1 MITDPSQKYKPAH
14 IVDNPNRIWPG
25 NRLTKAPR
33 WCSTD
38 LRDGNQALANPMDH
52 ERKLMYFNHLIQC
65 GFKEIEVAFPASSDT
80 EFDFVRMLIDQNLIP
95 DDVWIQVMTQARP
108 ELIRKTIE
116 SLKGTKQAIVHV
128 YNATAPVFRE
138 IVFGN
143 TKEQTIQLA
152 LEAVRLIK
160 ELCDQNPETKWC
172 LEYSPETFCFTEL
185 EFSLEVCE
193 AVKDLWSPSETR
205 PLILNLPT
213 TVEVNTP
220 NVFAD
225 QIELFIRQFS
235 NLDYITISIHPHND
249 RGTGVATAELGIL
262 AGAQRI
268 EGCLFGNGERTG
280 NVDIL
285 TLALNLYSQ
294 GINPNLKFDDIKKTV
309 KIAEYCNG
317 LPVPARHPYAGELVF
332 TAFSGSHQ
340 DAIKKGFAN
349 LYETEQQFWNI
360 PYLPID
366 PTDLGCTYEEV
377 IRVNS
382 QSGKSGATW
391 LIEQNHGLKLPRN
404 LQIDFSEKVKFHT
417 NYSGCEMSLSEIWQ
431 LFRNSYGVV
440 ENPDLKL
447 IEYKSE
453 SIESEQLIYGKFNFE
468 GNIINFEG
476 KGNGVLSALVNAIEE
491 SLSINVNITDYSE
504 HTLGVNTQSRAVTYV
519 EIETRSHK
527 SFFGVAIDT
536 DSLKT
541 LLQATLNAI
550 SNSLKEQK
558 NLKELSNSLQNQT
571 KKLAI

>member
-38 LRDGNQALANPMDH
+38 LRDGNQSLANPMDH

-108 ELIRKTIE
+108 ELIRKTFE
-116 SLKGTKQAIVHV
+116 SLKGAKQAIVHV

-143 TKEQTIQLA
+143 TKEQTINLA
-152 LEAVRLIK
+152 LEAVALVK
-160 ELCDQNPETKWC
+160 ELCDQNLETKWC

-185 EFSLEVCE
+185 EFSLEICE

-235 NLDYITISIHPHND
+235 NLDYVTISIHPHND

-340 DAIKKGFAN
+340 DAIKKGFAH
-349 LYETEQQFWNI
+349 LYETEEQFWNI

-391 LIEQNHGLKLPRN
+391 LIEQNHGLRLPRK
-404 LQIDFSEKVKFHT
+404 LQIDFSEQVKLHT
-417 NYSGCEMSLSEIWQ
+417 NYSGCEISLGEVWK
-431 LFRNSYGVV
+431 LFRKSYGVV
-440 ENPDLKL
+440 ENPDLQL
-447 IEYKSE
+447 VEYKSE
-453 SIESEQLIYGKFNFE
+453 SVKEEQLIYGKLNYK
-468 GNIINFEG
+468 GNIINFKGQG
-476 KGNGVLSALVNAIEE
+476 KGVLSALVNAIEE
-491 SLSINVNITDYSE
+491 SFDINVNIADYSE
-504 HTLGVNTQSRAVTYV
+504 HTLGGNTQSRAVTYV

-527 SFFGVAIDT
+527 SFFGAAIDR
-536 DSLKT
+536 DSLNA
-541 LLQATLNAI
+541 LLQATLNAV
-550 SNSLKEQK
+550 NNALKE
-558 NLKELSNSLQNQT
+558 
-571 KKLAI
+571 

>member
-1 MITDPSQKYKPAH
+1 MITDPSQKYKPAYV
-14 IVDNPNRIWPG
+14 IANPNRVWP
-25 NRLTKAPR
+25 NSQFTSAPR

-65 GFKEIEVAFPASSDT
+65 GFKEIEVAFPASSDM
-80 EFDFVRMLIDQNLIP
+80 EFDFVRKLIDQNLIP

-116 SLKGTKQAIVHV
+116 SLKGCKQAIIHV
-128 YNATAPVFRE
+128 YNATAPIFRE
-138 IVFGN
+138 IVFRN
-143 TKEQTIQLA
+143 TKDQTVQLA
-152 LEAVRLIK
+152 LDAVDLIK
-160 ELCDQNPETKWC
+160 ELCDQHPETHWC

-185 EFSLEVCE
+185 EFALDICE
-193 AVKDLWSPSETR
+193 AVKNLWSPTENR

-235 NLDYITISIHPHND
+235 NLDHVTISIHPHND

-262 AGAQRI
+262 AGAQRV

-294 GINPNLKFDDIKKTV
+294 GINPKLKFDDIKKTV
-309 KIAEYCNG
+309 KVAEYCNH
-317 LPVPARHPYAGELVF
+317 LPVHPRHPYAGELVF
-332 TAFSGSHQ
+332 SAFSGSHQ
-340 DAIKKGFAN
+340 DAIKKGFAHR
-349 LYETEQQFWNI
+349 YETGEQFWNV

-366 PTDLGCTYEEV
+366 PNDLNCTYEEI

-404 LQIDFSEKVKFHT
+404 LQIDFSEKVKAHT
-417 NYSGCEMSLSEIWQ
+417 NNSGCEISLSDVWQ
-431 LFRNSYGVV
+431 LFRESYGVV
-440 ENPDLKL
+440 ALPDLQL
-447 IEYKSE
+447 VEYKSE
-453 SIESEQLIYGKFNFE
+453 SVDSEQFIHGKLNYKGRVILFK
-468 GNIINFEG
+468 G
-476 KGNGVLSALVNAIEE
+476 KGSGVLSALIN
-491 SLSINVNITDYSE
+491 SLKSLFNIDVNIIDYSE
-504 HTLGVNTQSRAVTYV
+504 HTLGVSTQSRAVTYV
-519 EIETRSHK
+519 EIETRLQQ
-527 SFFGVAIDT
+527 SFHGVAIDS
-536 DSLKT
+536 DSLNA
-541 LLQATLNAI
+541 LLQATLNAV
-550 SNSLKEQK
+550 SNLINK
-558 NLKELSNSLQNQT
+558 
-571 KKLAI
+571 

>member
-1 MITDPSQKYKPAH
+1 MTMITDPSKKYKPAH
-14 IVDNPNRIWPG
+14 VVSNSNRVWPDNQ
-25 NRLTKAPR
+25 LTSAPR

-52 ERKLMYFNHLIQC
+52 ERKLMYFNHIIQC

-80 EFDFVRMLIDQNLIP
+80 EFDFVRKLIEQNLIP

-108 ELIRKTIE
+108 ELIRRTIE
-116 SLKGTKQAIVHV
+116 SLKGSKQAIVHV

-138 IVFGN
+138 IVFRN

-152 LEAVRLIK
+152 LDAVRLIK
-160 ELCDQNPETKWC
+160 ELCDQNPETDWC

-185 EFSLEVCE
+185 EFGLEICE
-193 AVKDLWSPSETR
+193 AVKDLWSPSENR

-235 NLDYITISIHPHND
+235 NLNHVTISIHPHND

-262 AGAQRI
+262 AGAQRV

-294 GINPNLKFDDIKKTV
+294 GINPTLKFDDIKKTV
-309 KIAEYCNG
+309 KVAEYCNH
-317 LPVPARHPYAGELVF
+317 LPVHPRHPYAGELVF

-340 DAIKKGFAN
+340 DAIKKGFAHR
-349 LYETEQQFWNI
+349 YETDEQFWKI
-360 PYLPID
+360 PYLPVD
-366 PTDLGCTYEEV
+366 PNDLGCTYEEV

-404 LQIDFSEKVKFHT
+404 LQVDFSEKVKVHT
-417 NYSGCEMSLSEIWQ
+417 NHSGCEISLGDVWQ
-431 LFRNSYGVV
+431 LFRDSYGVV
-440 ENPDLKL
+440 TTPDLHL
-447 IEYKSE
+447 VEYKSK
-453 SIESEQLIYGKFNFE
+453 SVGKEQQIHGTLNHKGHVIRFK
-468 GNIINFEG
+468 G
-476 KGNGVLSALVNAIEE
+476 KGSGVLSALIDAIKN
-491 SLSINVNITDYSE
+491 LFNVDVNISDYSE
-504 HTLGVNTQSRAVTYV
+504 HTLGGSTHSRAVTYV
-519 EIETRSHK
+519 EIETRYQQSYY
-527 SFFGVAIDT
+527 GVAIDT
-536 DSLKT
+536 DSLNA
-541 LLQATLNAI
+541 LLQATLNAV
-550 SNSLKEQK
+550 N
-558 NLKELSNSLQNQT
+558 NLINK
-571 KKLAI
+571 